1 MYRLSMQGVYK
12 SFGGVKALKNVRI
25 QVAAGE
31 VHALIGEN
39 GAGKSTFMKILA
51 GAIEKD
57 EGTIEIDGV
66 VQKFKSPK
74 DALKA
79 GISVIYQELNMA
91 PDLTVAENI
100 FLGNY
105 LTRRGIVDWPEMNRR
120 ATRLMEQLGKPI
132 SPKTLVKHL
141 SLADQQI
148 VEIARS
154 LKNHS
159 KIIVLDEP
167 TAVLDKADTEILF
180 GIMEKLKQD
189 GVSIIYISHR
199 LDEVLRIADKV
210 TVLRDGEYITTR
222 NASELSMEDLVSYM
236 TGKPY
241 GEMWPRRSEETNDRE
256 IALKVVNLRRGNVLN
271 DVSFHVRKG
280 EVLGLAGLVGSGRSE
295 IARAIFGVDKLDS
308 GDIYINGIKR
318 KIKSPR
324 QAIRYGIGLVT
335 EDRKQLGLLLK
346 RPIFQNITLTD
357 LKSLSKWTWIRSKLE
372 MSRVQALR
380 QKLEIK
386 TDDVRNPV
394 NTLSGGNQQK
404 VVLAKWLH
412 IQPSIL
418 ILDEPTRG
426 VDVGAKSEIYHLIQQ
441 LKKEGQAILLISS
454 ELPEIMGL
462 SDRIVVIRR
471 GRVVGE
477 FTREEAAKDTR
488 LLESLSEGDGTNHE
502 G

>member
-1 MYRLSMQGVYK
+1 MQGVYK